1 MHQRMNPH
9 AAIYQLRRASETNN
23 IPESPVAVFDIQCAA
38 TLLRSGLQQP
48 VERLIERIGKRS
60 FFFIAKGF
68 GATGH

>member
-23 IPESPVAVFDIQCAA
+23 IPESPDIQCAA